1 MNRLFRFSLVLVA
14 IVVNSSGLLG
24 QEMPYYQTDFPP
36 EEFKARWA
44 RLYEEIGTNAVA
56 IVQGMAQVRGFN
68 LPRQTNEFYY
78 LCGIDTPHSYI
89 VLDGQARRA
98 ILYLPDRNRRLE
110 SAEGRVL
117 SASDV
122 ELVQRLTGADE
133 VLPTSEMREDRMA
146 AVLAAESIF
155 TPFQPAE
162 GYAESRG
169 EIISSNRRIQ
179 EDYWDGRPTRE
190 NNFRDLLAKRFPK
203 AKIQDLTPTLDSMRN
218 IKSPREIAM
227 IRRASQLSGLGLI
240 EAIKSTRPGV
250 YEYQLDAACR
260 YHFIVNGS
268 RLDGYRP
275 ITASGTDTIINMHY
289 FRNSAALKDGDLVL
303 MDYAPDYG
311 YYVSDVG
318 RMWPVNGKFAP
329 WQRELCQFVLDYRN
343 AVMQRIR
350 PGVSPRQIQSEA
362 AEAMQAV
369 FARTKFSKPIYEE
382 ACINL
387 VERGGGVFSHGVGMA
402 VHDVGTRGY
411 QGSPLRPGFVF
422 SVDPQL
428 RVPQERLYIRI
439 EDVVVVTESGVENFT
454 AFLPTELDDIEKLV
468 GKNGIVQQFPPQSV
482 EEVLNWKMPP
492 AEAAAGQ

>member
-1 MNRLFRFSLVLVA
+1 VLLTIFFVRSTTLVA
-14 IVVNSSGLLG
+14 
-24 QEMPYYQTDFPP
+24 QEAPHYQTDFPP
-36 EEFKARWA
+36 EEFKARWEK
-44 RLYEEIGTNAVA
+44 LYDEIGSNAVA
-56 IVQGMAQVRGFN
+56 IVQGAAQVRGFN

-89 VLDGQARRA
+89 VLDGKNRKA
-98 ILYLPDRNRRLE
+98 ILYLPERNRRLE
-110 SAEGRVL
+110 AAEGRVL
-117 SASDV
+117 SSSDV
-122 ELVQRLTGADE
+122 DLVKRLTGVDE
-133 VLPTSEMREDRMA
+133 VLPTSSMREDSMP
-146 AVLAAESIF
+146 AVQAAERIL

-162 GYAESRG
+162 GYTESRG
-169 EIISSNRRIQ
+169 EIIASNRRIA
-179 EDYWDGRPTRE
+179 EDYWDGRTSRE
-190 NNFRDLLAKRFPK
+190 NNFRELLAKRFPH
-203 AKIQDLTPTLDSMRN
+203 AKIEDLTPILDAQRN

-240 EAIKSTRPGV
+240 EAMKSTRPGV

-260 YHFIVNGS
+260 YHFIVNGA

-275 ITASGTDTIINMHY
+275 ITASGSERINNMHY
-289 FRNSAALKDGDLVL
+289 FRNNQPLADGDLVL

-329 WQRELCQFVLDYRN
+329 WQRELCKFVLDYRN

-350 PGVSPRQIQSEA
+350 PGVTPRQIQEEA
-362 AEAMQAV
+362 KQAMQAV

-382 ACINL
+382 ACVNL

-411 QGSPLRPGFVF
+411 QGRPLRPGFVF

-439 EDVVVVTESGVENFT
+439 EDVVVVTEDGVENFT
-454 AFLPTELDDIEKLV
+454 AFLPSELDDIEKLV
-468 GKNGIVQQFPPQSV
+468 GQNGIVQRHPPVSD
-482 EEVLNWKMPP
+482 EDARNWKMPP
-492 AEAAAGQ
+492 VQSPAGQ

>member
-1 MNRLFRFSLVLVA
+1 MNRRLKYYVLLATLFFCSRSLLA
-14 IVVNSSGLLG
+14 
-24 QEMPYYQTDFPP
+24 QETPFYQTDFPP
-36 EEFKARWA
+36 DEFKTRWA
-44 RLYEEIGTNAVA
+44 KLYDEIGPNAVA
-56 IVQGMAQVRGFN
+56 IVQGMPQVRGFN

-89 VLDGQARRA
+89 VLDGKARKTT
-98 ILYLPDRNRRLE
+98 LYLPERNRRLE

-117 SASDV
+117 SSSDV
-122 ELVQRLTGADE
+122 ELVKRLTGVDE
-133 VLPTSEMREDRMA
+133 VLPTSEMKEDSMP
-146 AVLAAESIF
+146 AVKAAERIL

-190 NNFRDLLAKRFPK
+190 NVFRDLLTKRFPS
-203 AKIQDLTPTLDSMRN
+203 AKIEDLTPILDSMRN

-227 IRRASQLSGLGLI
+227 VRRASQLSGLGLI
-240 EAIKSTRPGV
+240 EAMKSTRPGV

-260 YHFIVNGS
+260 YHFIVNGA

-275 ITASGTDTIINMHY
+275 ITASGTNTIINMHY
-289 FRNSAALKDGDLVL
+289 FRNNQQLQDGDLVL

-311 YYVSDVG
+311 HYVSDVG

-350 PGVSPRQIQSEA
+350 PGVTPRQIQEEA
-362 AEAMQAV
+362 KEAMQAV

-382 ACINL
+382 ACHTL
-387 VERGGGVFSHGVGMA
+387 VDRGGGVFSHGVGMA

-411 QGSPLRPGFVF
+411 QSAPLKPGFVF

-428 RVPQERLYIRI
+428 RVAQENLYIRI
-439 EDVVVVTESGVENFT
+439 EDVVVVTENGVENFT
-454 AFLPTELDDIEKLV
+454 EFLPAELNDIEKLV
-468 GKNGIVQQFPPQSV
+468 GQNGIVQRHPAVSDEDAQ
-482 EEVLNWKMPP
+482 NWKMP
-492 AEAAAGQ
+492 AQ

>member
-1 MNRLFRFSLVLVA
+1 MNHFAKHLLFLTAIFACPAVLVA
-14 IVVNSSGLLG
+14 
-24 QEMPYYQTDFPP
+24 QDAPYYQTDFPP
-36 EEFKARWA
+36 EEFKARWEK
-44 RLYEEIGTNAVA
+44 LYDEIGTNAVA

-68 LPRQTNEFYY
+68 LPRQSNEFYY

-89 VLDGQARRA
+89 VLDGKNRQA

-110 SAEGRVL
+110 AAEGRVL

-122 ELVQRLTGADE
+122 ELVKKLTGVDE
-133 VLPTSEMREDRMA
+133 VLPTSGMKEDNMP
-146 AVLAAESIF
+146 AVQAAERIL

-169 EIISSNRRIQ
+169 EIIASNRRIS
-179 EDYWDGRPTRE
+179 EDYWDGRPSRE
-190 NNFRDLLAKRFPK
+190 SHFRDLLAKRFPN
-203 AKIQDLTPTLDSMRN
+203 AKIEDLTPILDPMRN
-218 IKSPREIAM
+218 IKSEREIAL
-227 IRRASQLSGLGLI
+227 IRRASQLSGLGLL
-240 EAIKSTRPGV
+240 EAINSTRPGV

-260 YHFIVNGS
+260 YHFIVNGA

-275 ITASGTDTIINMHY
+275 ITAAGTDTIINMHY
-289 FRNSAALKDGDLVL
+289 FRNSARLKDGDLVL
-303 MDYAPDYG
+303 MDYAPDYY
-311 YYVSDVG
+311 YYVSDVA

-350 PGVSPRQIQSEA
+350 PGVSPRQIQEEA
-362 AEAMQAV
+362 AEAMKAV

-411 QGSPLRPGFVF
+411 QGRPLQPGFVF

-439 EDVVVVTESGVENFT
+439 EDVVVVTPTGVENFT
-454 AFLPTELDDIEKLV
+454 EFLPTELEDIEKLV
-468 GKNGIVQQFPPQSV
+468 GKNGIVQRHPPQTV
-482 EEVLNWKMPP
+482 EEAKNWKMPA
-492 AEAAAGQ
+492 AETAPTQ